1 MIIST
6 TSLFTLLVLTTSSS
20 TGPLFQLWAFKKQNN
35 PPPSQVT
42 FAHTCMSVGPSTTL
56 EHRKHPSGHISIKND
71 WPSCNNY

>member
-6 TSLFTLLVLTTSSS
+6 TSSFPLSILTTNSKR
-20 TGPLFQLWAFKKQNN
+20 PPFQLWVFKKQNN

-42 FAHTCMSVGPSTTL
+42 FAHTCMSVGPSTAL
-56 EHRKHPSGHISIKND
+56 EHRKHPSGHISMKND